1 MCEKTEGEVLP
12 KAIINEKS
20 AARSNPRGGGD
31 CKEEATMCEKAV
43 KERAHVRGD
52 CEEEDIMCE
61 KTCTRRLRRKGH
73 LVREDMCEKTA
84 KKRAEREDCEKRSR
98 PKAVVCGRLQR
109 RGRMCEETEKR
120 LK

>member
-43 KERAHVRGD
+43 KERAHMREY
-52 CEEEDIMCE
+52 CEEEDTVCE
-61 KTCTRRLRRKGH
+61 KTCATAKR
-73 LVREDMCEKTA
+73 VEQDCEKWSRPRVDVGGRA
-84 KKRAEREDCEKRSR
+84 SKKRAHVRGD
-98 PKAVVCGRLQR
+98 
-109 RGRMCEETEKR
+109 RGRAKVAKR
-120 LK
+120 